1 MSIPL
6 TITLSR
12 QKIRSLKDLIDPRAK
27 ELASLYGLSLYD
39 IANSQRPQPRKGIM
53 KSGLNPNILNPYHNM
68 IMTYASYAALNFEFS
83 KRPAAKI
90 SFSDVKGSFITLPSG
105 EIYES
110 DGEHAM
116 YYLGHYIRKQLD
128 FIESISGLNQRS

>member
-1 MSIPL
+1 MTIPL

-12 QKIRSLKDLIDPRAK
+12 QKIRSLNDLIDPRAR
-27 ELASLYGLSLYD
+27 ELASQYHLSLQD
-39 IANSQRPQPRKGIM
+39 IANSQRPQPRKGIT
-53 KSGLNPNILNPYHNM
+53 KSRLNLSILNPYYNM
-68 IMTYASYAALNFEFS
+68 IMTYAAYAALNFEFS

-90 SFSDVKGSFITLPSG
+90 SFSDVRGSFITLPSG

-116 YYLGHYIRKQLD
+116 YYLGYYIRKQLD
-128 FIESISGLNQRS
+128 FIESVFGLN